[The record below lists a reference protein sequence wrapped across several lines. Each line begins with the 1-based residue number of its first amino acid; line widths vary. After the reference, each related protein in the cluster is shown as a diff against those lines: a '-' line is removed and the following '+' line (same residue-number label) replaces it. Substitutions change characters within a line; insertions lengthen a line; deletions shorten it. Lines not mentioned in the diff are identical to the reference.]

1 MPEAFDIL
9 NLSGEAAVCTR
20 GSLIRFAN
28 APARELLGQDC
39 VGRSLRELFGEEVS
53 EAQGA
58 GFIADVSVGGRRCT
72 ARFSRIDKGWLIFL
86 ASAATD
92 PAVLNMPLLFS
103 LRSSLMNMGIVTD
116 SLRNLAEDTDSVPLR
131 HSAAA
136 LTSCY
141 YRLMRQVE
149 NAGFVLN
156 LLTRAAALNAV
167 PTDLH
172 SICAEA
178 AEALQGFFPKLEIT
192 AKLEGG
198 GRAVVDPALF
208 KLLLSN
214 LLSNALIHAG
224 ATQLRLRLSE
234 TPQSLILSLTDDGCG
249 IPADKLALAFDR
261 YRHSFSMGELGRG
274 PGLGLS
280 VARGVAELHGGTLLL
295 ESREGRGTAVRVSF
309 SRNLAPGTQL
319 CAEAEG
325 PAFSSRDLL
334 TGMADCLPE
343 EAFSEKYLD

>member
-58 GFIADVSVGGRRCT
+58 CFIADVSVGGRRCT

-131 HSAAA
+131 HSAAS

-224 ATQLRLRLSE
+224 ASQLRLRLSE